1 MGLRWRRGRGLMWWL
16 RPLSSRGA
24 WTALR
29 SLGGMLM
36 TMLYICSR
44 ANYGF
49 WCTQRVLGRVGG
61 I

>member
-1 MGLRWRRGRGLMWWL
+1 MGLRWRRGRGLRRSV

-24 WTALR
+24 WTALG
-29 SLGGMLM
+29 SLGGMFTM
-36 TMLYICSR
+36 MLYIYSR

-49 WCTQRVLGRVGG
+49 WCMERGLGRVVS